1 MYSSALDLAAD
12 SLSNAASQAPQYA
25 PLDRHAPQP
34 PPSEPPFG
42 SPPPDGGAAASASGG
57 SLKRKASE
65 GPKRPPSAMNAYV
78 KQVFPEYRRSNPE
91 RETAELRKELK
102 NAWETLDAKTQQPYH
117 DAYDAEM
124 AVYRQEMARLGL
136 ETSEQKKAKKDEE
149 RAVERQAK
157 AEQKEKD
164 KVAKEAQR
172 IADKQA
178 KQQRL
183 AACVAPLLDPASP
196 PPTDPACVHLGQRE
210 SSESGG
216 EGGGQSETSGGQ
228 SRKGSGQGP
237 EEAALRLPL
246 LHPDQPLRG
255 AGGQPRCDQAGRCR
269 KAAG

>member
-183 AACVAPLLDPASP
+183 AACGAPLLDPASP
-196 PPTDPACVHLGQRE
+196 PPTDPACVHLGQAQGQRRE
-210 SSESGG
+210 G
-216 EGGGQSETSGGQ
+216 
-228 SRKGSGQGP
+228 
-237 EEAALRLPL
+237 
-246 LHPDQPLRG
+246 
-255 AGGQPRCDQAGRCR
+255 
-269 KAAG
+269 